1 MILFVFSITI
11 MLCFE
16 ISIFLKIKI
25 TLKKLIELYKNVY
38 TEINNEEI
46 FINLS
51 KKILY
56 NSFKLFSSLLMS
68 LVPMILFLLF
78 LKINNN
84 NIYNFILSYY
94 NIVISII
101 IFFMYYYMRKKFV
114 KRKL

>member
-1 MILFVFSITI
+1 MILLIFSITI
-11 MLCFE
+11 MLCSE
-16 ISIFLKIKI
+16 IFIFLKIKI

-38 TEINNEEI
+38 TEINNEEN
-46 FINLS
+46 FIHIS

-56 NSFKLFSSLLMS
+56 NSFKLFSSLLIS
-68 LVPMILFLLF
+68 LVPMILFFLF

-94 NIVISII
+94 NIIISII
-101 IFFMYYYMRKKFV
+101 IFLMYYFMRKKFV